1 MIKSW
6 VWIESLTFWW
16 THQQFV
22 QALMNLM
29 SQSTNWWVNHHF
41 ESSIQLSNRIRH
53 VKIRIP
59 TNFHK
64 ILWSHHKVLTFI
76 KSPSSQSL
84 FHQLIDKS
92 CIVDRKAHWINESA
106 LTLWISLSTS
116 LSSMIWVMIAVINLS
131 LWPLIWF

>member
-1 MIKSW
+1 MFKSW

-29 SQSTNWWVNHHF
+29 SSSTIWWVNHHF

-64 ILWSHHKVLTFI
+64 ILWSPLKVPTFF
-76 KSPSSQSL
+76 KNPSSQSL
-84 FHQLIDKS
+84 FLQIVAKS
-92 CIVDRKAHWINESA
+92 QIVDRKAHWINESP
-106 LTLWISLSTS
+106 ISPLNFSINITFINDLSYDCS
-116 LSSMIWVMIAVINLS
+116 INLT